1 MVTLE
6 AVLLLL
12 PTSRLISEEVK
23 VIIVVA
29 GIVSGIIVGARRR
42 GHSSSYWARQRSS
55 EAAANRPDAAYA
67 FGDFAV
73 EFLHA
78 ANVFV
83 SMIFNEAFRDAL
95 RVGADF
101 LPADERRHLYWRWRR
116 HRI

>member
-1 MVTLE
+1 M
-6 AVLLLL
+6 LL
-12 PTSRLISEEVK
+12 PTSRWISEDVN
-23 VIIVVA
+23 IIIVVTSVVA
-29 GIVSGIIVGARRR
+29 GIVVGVRPGR
-42 GHSSSYWARQRSS
+42 GLLLARQRSG

-83 SMIFNEAFRDAL
+83 SMIFDEAFRDAL

-101 LPADERRHLYWRWRR
+101 LPADERWHLYWRR
-116 HRI
+116 HRICRQRI